1 MKNAKSMVG
10 LIAGGLLFCAPA
22 QAQDWPQWRGVN
34 RDAKATGFKAPSAWP
49 KELTKKWKVT
59 VGDGVATPAL
69 VGGSLYVFTREGG
82 NEMVRCLDA
91 ADGKEIWQDK
101 YETSGATG
109 PASRFSGPRASPV
122 VADGKVVTLG
132 VRGILSCYDAA
143 KGTKLW
149 RNEDSKGSVP
159 TFFASSSPIVA
170 EGLCIVQFGGERG
183 GGIAAYELSSGKE
196 KWKWTGD
203 GTAYASPALLTV
215 DGTKALVA
223 ETAGKIVALNVVD
236 GKLLWETPFAVGGG
250 GGKTKGKGGGRG
262 YNAASPMVE
271 GQLVIYSGSGR
282 GATAV
287 QLAKQ
292 GDALAAKELWSN
304 KDNSTQYNTPVH
316 KDGVIFGI
324 SERDNLFCI
333 GKDGKTAWTTEI
345 GGRGYG
351 SVVDAGAVLL
361 ALTPN
366 GQLVVFEPSDK
377 EFKQLAKYKVA
388 DGDTYAYPILAGNR
402 LFIKDKDS
410 VTLWTIE

>member
-1 MKNAKSMVG
+1 MKSANALIG
-10 LIAGGLLFCAPA
+10 LIAVCLLVGASA

-34 RDAKATGFKAPSAWP
+34 RDAKATGFKAPSTWP

-59 VGDGVATPAL
+59 VGDGVATPSL
-69 VGGSLYVFTREGG
+69 VGDKLYVFTREGG
-82 NEMVRCLDA
+82 NEIVRCLDA

-101 YETSGATG
+101 YETTGATG
-109 PASRFSGPRASPV
+109 PASGFAGPRACPA

-149 RNEDSKGSVP
+149 RNEDFKGNVP
-159 TFFASSSPIVA
+159 TFATSSSPIIA
-170 EGLCIVQFGGERG
+170 DGLCFIQFGGERG
-183 GGIAAYELSSGKE
+183 GGIAAYTLADGKQ

-223 ETAGKIVALNVVD
+223 ETAAKIVAVNIAD

-250 GGKTKGKGGGRG
+250 GGGKTKGGGRG

-271 GQLVIYSGSGR
+271 GQLVIYSGSNR

-292 GDALAAKELWSN
+292 GDGLAAKELWTN
-304 KDNSTQYNTPVH
+304 KDNSTQYNTPVYR
-316 KDGVIFGI
+316 DGVMFGI
-324 SERDNLFCI
+324 SDRNNLFCV
-333 GKDGKTAWTTEI
+333 GKDGKTAWTAEA
-345 GGRGYG
+345 GGQRGYG
-351 SVVDAGAVLL
+351 SVVDAGPVLM
-361 ALTPN
+361 ALTPSA
-366 GQLVVFEPSDK
+366 QLIVFEPSDK
-377 EFKQLAKYKVA
+377 EFKQIAKYKVA
-388 DGDTYAYPILAGNR
+388 DGNTYAYPVVAGNR

-410 VTLWTIE
+410 VILWTIE